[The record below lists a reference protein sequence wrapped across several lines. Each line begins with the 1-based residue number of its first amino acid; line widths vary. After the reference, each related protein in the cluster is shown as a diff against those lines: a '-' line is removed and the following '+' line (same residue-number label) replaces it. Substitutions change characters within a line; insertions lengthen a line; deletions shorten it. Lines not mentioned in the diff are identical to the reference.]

1 MIINFTLIKDK
12 VGVGVSGV
20 VLNQKGQ
27 VLLIQRNDSKAW
39 SLPGGGVEDGES
51 PDQAV
56 VREIKEET
64 GLDVG
69 VIRLTGIYIRYL
81 WKKNLLFVYK
91 CQVKG
96 GVLTKSEE
104 TDDFRW
110 INLKQ
115 VSVLGLDKKIV
126 ARIIDCVKFD
136 KNVVVKIQNNTTLR
150 QIFAWKWRELKRFF
164 YHD

>member
-27 VLLIQRNDSKAW
+27 ILLVQRNDSKAW
-39 SLPGGGVEDGES
+39 SLPGGIVENGES

-56 VREIKEET
+56 VREVKEET
-64 GLDVG
+64 GLDVDI
-69 VIRLTGIYIRYL
+69 VRLTGIYIRYL

-96 GVLTKSEE
+96 GVLTLPDGMVVIQDPSFLDSNHKMVVAATGDWTYFWVVFN
-104 TDDFRW
+104 TDGS
-110 INLKQ
+110 INVESPFQ
-115 VSVLGLDKKIV
+115 
-126 ARIIDCVKFD
+126 
-136 KNVVVKIQNNTTLR
+136 
-150 QIFAWKWRELKRFF
+150 RFLF
-164 YHD
+164 LIE